1 MTGLQKQRT
10 VADVFRHALK
20 DDRLRL
26 RLGILYFK
34 QLKTF
39 KRAEFSV
46 KSQNKT
52 DKTSG
57 W

>member
-26 RLGILYFK
+26 RLGILYFQTTENLQESGILSQKPK
-34 QLKTF
+34 Q
-39 KRAEFSV
+39 
-46 KSQNKT
+46 N
-52 DKTSG
+52 G
-57 W
+57 